1 MDSIIERT
9 LDTASKRALSSIE
22 IERLAAFIRAL
33 ESRALPREDV
43 LVKRI
48 KELEGKLKDCHA
60 RVRKC
65 ERNGCP
71 D

>member
-9 LDTASKRALSSIE
+9 LDTASKRALYPEE
-22 IERLAAFIRAL
+22 IKRLDAYIRAQ

-43 LVKRI
+43 LVRRI
-48 KELEGKLKDCHA
+48 RELEGQLVDCHA

>member
-9 LDTASKRALSSIE
+9 LDTASKRALYPEE
-22 IERLAAFIRAL
+22 IKRLSASIRAL
-33 ESRALPREDV
+33 QNNQMPPEDV
-43 LVKRI
+43 LVRRI
-48 KELEGKLKDCHA
+48 KELQGKLDDCHA

>member
-9 LDTASKRALSSIE
+9 IDTASKRALYPEE
-22 IERLAAFIRAL
+22 IKRLSAFIRAL
-33 ESRALPREDV
+33 ESNQMPPEDV
-43 LVKRI
+43 LVRRI
-48 KELEGKLKDCHA
+48 KELQGKLDDC
-60 RVRKC
+60 RVRVKKC

>member
-1 MDSIIERT
+1 MNNLIEKT
-9 LDTASKRALSSIE
+9 LSTASKRPLSSIE
-22 IERLAAFIRAL
+22 IERLSACIRAL

-43 LVKRI
+43 LVQRI
-48 KELEGKLKDCHA
+48 KELEGKLDDCRA